1 VLLFFNIF
9 VFLVIYII
17 ITGDFMSLTVKQKVY
32 LFLAI
37 SLFSIICIGVDSA
50 YVLRSEMVEDRKQQ
64 LEFNTIIVEGVI
76 KELQKQVDNGELQ
89 QEQAKQQ
96 FYTLL
101 PGLQYSESGYFFAFT
116 SNFTLKATLKGKATE
131 ISVADVKDANGESIY
146 GKILSEISK
155 QGGRGIVSYYFQRS
169 ANSTAE
175 EKISYAIHYKPWDLI
190 IGTGNYIS
198 DIDDAVTSSL
208 YSMGIIVLI
217 VLALLGAVS
226 FFILKA
232 VVSPITHIQE
242 VMKLVSKG
250 DLTLRINTTSK
261 DELGQLGLSI
271 NSMLV
276 SFNDLIRSL
285 HESSNSLNSS
295 SESLSVI
302 AQQTNRGMTKQAE
315 EIESVVSAIEEMSMT
330 IREVESNTID
340 AATSTTEAN
349 KMVMETSSLVNDTI
363 SLVNNA
369 SMQIERAVK
378 VVDELKIGSDEIA
391 EVLSVIT
398 SISEQTNLLALNAAI
413 EAARAGD
420 AGRGFAV
427 VADEVR
433 SLAYNTQE
441 STVKIQLIIEK
452 LQSLSL
458 TAANAM
464 QDGQKATLE
473 TVNAINQTGENLQ
486 LVVEHVEKINHMTT
500 QIATATT
507 EQAAVSEEVA
517 RAMVNITD
525 VSAETRTASEET
537 RTQSL
542 HVKSLAESVEKDMS
556 KFIV

>member
-1 VLLFFNIF
+1 MFIRG
-9 VFLVIYII
+9 
-17 ITGDFMSLTVKQKVY
+17 TFMNLTVKRKVC

-37 SLFSIICIGVDSA
+37 SFFSIICIGIDSV
-50 YVLRSEMVEDRKQQ
+50 YVLRSEMVDDRKQH
-64 LEFNTIIVEGVI
+64 LEYNTAIVEGMI
-76 KELQKQVDNGELQ
+76 KELQKQVDRGELE
-89 QEQAKQQ
+89 QEEAKQQ
-96 FYTLL
+96 FYSLL

-116 SNFTLKATLKGKATE
+116 SDLILKASLKGKPTE
-131 ISVADVKDANGESIY
+131 VSVADVKDADGNAIY
-146 GKILSEISK
+146 KKVLDEISEL
-155 QGGRGIVSYYFQRS
+155 GGRGIVSYYFPKT

-175 EKISYAIHYKPWDLI
+175 EKISYAIYHKQWDLV

-198 DIDDAVTSSL
+198 DIDEAVSESI
-208 YSMGIIVLI
+208 YSMAAIIFIVLI
-217 VLALLGAVS
+217 LLGIVACL
-226 FFILKA
+226 ILKA
-232 VVSPITHIQE
+232 VVGPVVHIQG

-250 DLTLRINTTSK
+250 DLTLRVNTTST
-261 DELGQLGLSI
+261 DELGQLGGSI
-271 NSMLV
+271 DSMLA
-276 SFNDLIRSL
+276 SFNDLIGSL
-285 HESSNSLNSS
+285 HSSSSSLNSS

-302 AQQTNRGMTKQAE
+302 AQQTNRGMAKQTE
-315 EIESVVSAIEEMSMT
+315 EIDSVVSAIEEMSMT

-349 KMVMETSSLVNDTI
+349 RMVMDTSNLVSDTI
-363 SLVNNA
+363 ALVNNA
-369 SMQIERAVK
+369 STQIGSAVK
-378 VVDELKIGSDEIA
+378 VVNELKIGSDEIA

-398 SISEQTNLLALNAAI
+398 SISDQTNLLALNAAI

-433 SLAYNTQE
+433 SLAHSTQQ
-441 STVKIQLIIEK
+441 STVKIQTIIDK

-458 TAANAM
+458 TADNAM

-473 TVNAINQTGENLQ
+473 TVNAVNQIGENLK
-486 LVVEHVEKINHMTT
+486 LVVEHVEKVNSMTT

-525 VSAETRTASEET
+525 VSAETRIASEET

-542 HVKSLAESVEKDMS
+542 YVKSLAEGVENDMS
-556 KFIV
+556 KFKT

>member
-1 VLLFFNIF
+1 MN
-9 VFLVIYII
+9 
-17 ITGDFMSLTVKQKVY
+17 LTVKQKVY
-32 LFLAI
+32 LFLVI
-37 SLFSIICIGVDSA
+37 SLLSIISIGVDSA
-50 YVLRSEMVEDRKQQ
+50 YVLRSEMVDDRKQQ
-64 LEFNTIIVEGVI
+64 LEFNTVIVEGVI
-76 KELQKQVDNGELQ
+76 KELQKQVDKGELQ

-131 ISVADVKDANGESIY
+131 VSVADVKDANGEAIY
-146 GKILSEISK
+146 KKILNEITK
-155 QGGRGIVSYYFQRS
+155 QGGRGVVSYYFQKS
-169 ANSTAE
+169 ANSAAE

-198 DIDDAVTSSL
+198 DIDDAVTASI
-208 YSMGIIVLI
+208 YSMAIIILI
-217 VLALLGAVS
+217 VLALLGVVS
-226 FFILKA
+226 YFILKA
-232 VVSPITHIQE
+232 VVAPIVHIQD
-242 VMKLVSKG
+242 VMKLISKG
-250 DLTLRINTTSK
+250 DLTLRINATSN
-261 DELGQLGLSI
+261 DELGQLGRSI
-271 NSMLV
+271 DSMLI

-285 HESSNSLNSS
+285 HSSSSSLNSS

-302 AQQTNRGMTKQAE
+302 AQQTNRGMTKQTE

-349 KMVMETSSLVNDTI
+349 KMVMDTSSLVNDTI
-363 SLVNNA
+363 ALVNNA
-369 SMQIERAVK
+369 STQIESAVK
-378 VVDELKIGSDEIA
+378 VVNELKIGSDEIA

-398 SISEQTNLLALNAAI
+398 SISDQTNLLALNAAI

-433 SLAYNTQE
+433 SLAHSTQK
-441 STVKIQLIIEK
+441 STVEIQTIIDK
-452 LQSLSL
+452 LQSLSV

-464 QDGQKATLE
+464 QDGQKATLD
-473 TVNAINQTGENLQ
+473 TVNAVNQTGENLK
-486 LVVEHVEKINHMTT
+486 LVVEHVEKVNSMTT

-542 HVKSLAESVEKDMS
+542 YVKSLAEGVEEDMS
-556 KFIV
+556 KFKT

>member
-1 VLLFFNIF
+1 MN
-9 VFLVIYII
+9 
-17 ITGDFMSLTVKQKVY
+17 LTVKQKVY
-32 LFLAI
+32 LFLVI
-37 SLFSIICIGVDSA
+37 SLLSIISIGVDSA
-50 YVLRSEMVEDRKQQ
+50 YVLRSEMVDDRKQQ
-64 LEFNTIIVEGVI
+64 LEFNTVIVEGVI
-76 KELQKQVDNGELQ
+76 KELQKQVDKGELQ

-131 ISVADVKDANGESIY
+131 VSVADVKDANGEAIY
-146 GKILSEISK
+146 KKILNEITK
-155 QGGRGIVSYYFQRS
+155 QGGRGVVSYYFQKS
-169 ANSTAE
+169 ANSAAE

-190 IGTGNYIS
+190 IGTGNYIN
-198 DIDDAVTSSL
+198 DIDDAVTASI
-208 YSMGIIVLI
+208 YSMAIIILI
-217 VLALLGAVS
+217 VLALLGVVS
-226 FFILKA
+226 YFILKA
-232 VVSPITHIQE
+232 VVAPIVHIQD
-242 VMKLVSKG
+242 VMKLISKG
-250 DLTLRINTTSK
+250 DLTLRINATSN
-261 DELGQLGLSI
+261 DELGQLGRSI
-271 NSMLV
+271 DSMLI

-285 HESSNSLNSS
+285 HSSSSSLNSS

-302 AQQTNRGMTKQAE
+302 AQQTNRGMTKQTE

-349 KMVMETSSLVNDTI
+349 KMVMDTSSLVNDTI
-363 SLVNNA
+363 ALVNNA
-369 SMQIERAVK
+369 STQIESAVK
-378 VVDELKIGSDEIA
+378 VVNELKIGSDEIA

-398 SISEQTNLLALNAAI
+398 SISDQTNLLALNAAI

-433 SLAYNTQE
+433 SLAHSTQK
-441 STVKIQLIIEK
+441 STVEIQTIIDK
-452 LQSLSL
+452 LQSLSV

-464 QDGQKATLE
+464 QDGQKATLD
-473 TVNAINQTGENLQ
+473 TVNAVNQTGENLK
-486 LVVEHVEKINHMTT
+486 LVVEHVEKVNSMTT

-542 HVKSLAESVEKDMS
+542 YVKSLAEGVEEDMS
-556 KFIV
+556 KFKT

>member
-1 VLLFFNIF
+1 MN
-9 VFLVIYII
+9 
-17 ITGDFMSLTVKQKVY
+17 LTVKRKVC

-37 SLFSIICIGVDSA
+37 SFFSILCIGIDSA
-50 YVLRSEMVEDRKQQ
+50 YVLRSEMVDDRKQQ
-64 LEFNTIIVEGVI
+64 LEYNTTIVEGVI
-76 KELQKQVDNGELQ
+76 NELQKQVDKGELK
-89 QEQAKQQ
+89 QEEAKQQ

-101 PGLQYSESGYFFAFT
+101 PGLQYSETGYFFAFT
-116 SNFTLKATLKGKATE
+116 SDFILKATLKGNPTE
-131 ISVADVKDANGESIY
+131 ISVADVKDADGNAVY
-146 GKILSEISK
+146 KKILDEISK
-155 QGGRGIVSYYFQRS
+155 QGGKGIVSYYFQKTADS
-169 ANSTAE
+169 SAE
-175 EKISYAIHYKPWDLI
+175 EKISYAIHHKQWDLI

-198 DIDDAVTSSL
+198 DIDEAVTDSI
-208 YSMGIIVLI
+208 YSMAVIILIVLI
-217 VLALLGAVS
+217 LLGVVACL
-226 FFILKA
+226 ILKA
-232 VVSPITHIQE
+232 VVGPIVHIQD
-242 VMKLVSKG
+242 VMKHVSKG
-250 DLTLRINTTSK
+250 DLTLRVNATST
-261 DELGQLGLSI
+261 DELGQLGHSI
-271 NSMLV
+271 DDMLV
-276 SFNDLIRSL
+276 SFNDLISSL
-285 HESSNSLNSS
+285 HSSSASLNSS

-302 AQQTNRGMTKQAE
+302 AQQTNRGMAKQTE

-349 KMVMETSSLVNDTI
+349 SMVMDTSNLVSDTI
-363 SLVNNA
+363 TLVNNA
-369 SMQIERAVK
+369 STQIESAVK
-378 VVDELKIGSDEIA
+378 VVNELKLGSDEIA

-398 SISEQTNLLALNAAI
+398 SISDQTNLLALNAAI

-433 SLAYNTQE
+433 SLAHSTQQ
-441 STVKIQLIIEK
+441 STVEIQTIIDK

-464 QDGQKATLE
+464 QDGQQATSE
-473 TVNAINQTGENLQ
+473 TVNAVNQTGENLK
-486 LVVEHVEKINHMTT
+486 LVVEHVEKVNSMTT

-542 HVKSLAESVEKDMS
+542 YVKSLAEGVENDMS
-556 KFIV
+556 KFKT